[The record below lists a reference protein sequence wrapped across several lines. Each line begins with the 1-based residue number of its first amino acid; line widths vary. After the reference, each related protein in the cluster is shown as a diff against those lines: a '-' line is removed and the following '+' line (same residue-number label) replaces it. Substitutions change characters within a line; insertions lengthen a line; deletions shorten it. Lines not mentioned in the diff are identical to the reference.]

1 MEQTM
6 AEYRAKLAEAGLV
19 SSARRAYWRGRR
31 VRAVGHPLTW
41 YVISLQAYKAAELC
55 AFLDGYHGRPFAE
68 ITA

>member
-1 MEQTM
+1 M

-19 SSARRAYWRGRR
+19 SAARRAYWRGRR

-41 YVISLQAYKAAELC
+41 YVVSLQAYDAAELV

-68 ITA
+68 TTP

>member
-19 SSARRAYWRGRR
+19 SPARRAYWRGRR

-68 ITA
+68 ITT